1 MTPTDHRCV
10 RPGVVNAKDGGHRL
24 TAAGMVAALLFLVL
38 CGWQA
43 MAGPDLIVVALTVE
57 PSDPLPGA
65 TVLLTATLENIG
77 NEDADTRFSVRFE
90 VDGHRLETGSVG
102 LGLGSGRRKDASTSW
117 VTEEGPHVVSVEADQ
132 PFDRISEDDESNNV
146 EEFDVLVPYS
156 ADIAR
161 SMGGLRVAVGPFE
174 DRSAS
179 GLLNVGD
186 GVADKLSERLTQT
199 GIRTVHQRELLET
212 MQQQGLNPYL
222 LSDVSLAAGILG
234 ADLLVTGSVIDID
247 TSQSSISLGPFSLG
261 EGAANVS
268 LAADVI
274 NVPTVD
280 RILGFSAEGSH
291 RGSTEL
297 SIDLDALF
305 SLPGAIDVC
314 GGGLRTDR
322 NAYHGGETVSIGYL
336 NPSAAA
342 WYSVEIHTTTGSF
355 LQWLGWEY
363 TALGGCG
370 TWFWDQRDSFSAQ
383 VSPSVYVAKLWDGSS
398 YTASQTFQ
406 IQPGISLFP
415 LFGEIALGSMPF
427 EESIFGGAVNEA
439 VDRLV
444 AVLVPALTSIAA
456 SAGTESAVRFEAAAP
471 SDPSVQGQVAAILPD
486 GRIAINIG
494 SASGVSKGDFFE
506 VVDVEHASVRGQIVI
521 VEVRDHV
528 SYAVTASEFDPAI
541 GDIIRWI
548 EP

>member
-1 MTPTDHRCV
+1 MTPTEHHCV
-10 RPGVVNAKDGGHRL
+10 RPGVVNIKDVGHSL
-24 TAAGMVAALLFLVL
+24 TAAGLVAALLFLTL
-38 CGWQA
+38 CGWPTA
-43 MAGPDLIVVALTVE
+43 AGPDLIVVALAVE
-57 PSDPLPGA
+57 PSNPLPGA
-65 TVLLTATLENIG
+65 TVLLTATVENMG
-77 NEDADTRFSVRFE
+77 DEDADSRFSVRFE
-90 VDGHRLETGSVG
+90 VDGQRLESGSVS
-102 LGLGSGRRKDASTSW
+102 LGLDSGRRKDASTSW
-117 VTEEGPHVVSVEADQ
+117 AAEEGPHVVLVEADQ

-146 EEFDVLVPYS
+146 EEFNVLVPYS
-156 ADIAR
+156 ADIAQ
-161 SMGGLRVAVGPFE
+161 SVGGLRVAVGPFE

-186 GVADKLSERLTQT
+186 GVADKLSARLTQT
-199 GIRTVHQRELLET
+199 GIRAVHWRELSET
-212 MQQQGLNPYL
+212 MQQQTLNPYL
-222 LSDVSLAAGILG
+222 PSDVSLAAGILG
-234 ADLLVTGSVIDID
+234 ADLLVTGSVVDID
-247 TSQSSISLGPFSLG
+247 TSQSSISLGPFSVG

-274 NVPTVD
+274 NVPTGD
-280 RILGFSAEGSH
+280 RLFGLSAEGGY
-291 RGSTEL
+291 RGSTEF

-305 SLPGAIDVC
+305 SLPGTIDVC

-322 NAYHGGETVSIGYL
+322 SAYHGGETVSIGYL

-342 WYSVEIHTTTGSF
+342 WYRVEIHTTTGAF

-363 TALGGCG
+363 TASGGCG
-370 TWFWDQRDSFSAQ
+370 TWFWDQRDSFGAQ
-383 VSPSVYVAKLWDGSS
+383 VPPSVYVAKLWDGSS
-398 YTASQTFQ
+398 YIASQTFQ
-406 IQPGISLFP
+406 VQPGISLFP

-444 AVLVPALTSIAA
+444 SALVPALTSIAA
-456 SAGTESAVRFEAAAP
+456 ASAGGASAVSLEAA
-471 SDPSVQGQVAAILPD
+471 SDAFVQGQVAAILPD

-506 VVDVEHASVRGQIVI
+506 VVDVEISSVRGEILV

-528 SYAVTASEFDPAI
+528 SYAVAASAFDPAI
-541 GDIIRWI
+541 GDIVRWI